1 MFAALKDGAQQAF
14 RAAMSEIPGQKA
26 MVVDGSLQ
34 VLLEVLSRGGGG
46 KGFFDDLGIAQIV
59 TLVPH
64 LDVDKLESSQIV
76 FLVRPQPVHVKTMAD
91 VVLSA
96 PRRHTFAVVWLPQ
109 CIGVCE
115 LEMER
120 QGLAGI
126 VREIDI
132 PLFLVPCDELVWS
145 LCWEEAFIDLFI
157 HHDTS
162 VVSHVVRSL
171 LHLEQFHGVHLPHR
185 VTAHGPAAQHA
196 KNLLD
201 SIHGASRSK
210 TPATFQFDQCILL
223 DRMEDPISLLVTP
236 LHYEGLLDSVI
247 GIDHGTI
254 LHGIPKKKHVLDDDL
269 FASIRNVDFQ
279 LVTSLL
285 HDMSTSLQVDE
296 AATRS
301 TTSIDQLR
309 IRAALAA
316 AKTNLSLHV
325 DLAHRVSNCSTDV
338 KDVVSDDVDGV
349 QRCVHAEQIILS
361 KKLTATTPSSA
372 VSSITGGADA
382 AFVGTVL
389 EEALF
394 RDPPLELTKLIKLV
408 CLHSLVHGGFKHATF
423 EWLQTQICHTYGHR
437 VALPLVA
444 NLVELNWLFPSSS
457 RRSNPPWMKRLRQH
471 DPLIGTSRPLPTTR
485 DISFMFPTTGYAP
498 ISVLQVQDTAT
509 RSSSSTPLSG
519 RTKQRVLVYYIGGV
533 TVAEIA
539 AYRWL
544 NQGQDQIQY
553 VVACT
558 AISNTARLLRQL
570 VRSP

>member
-1 MFAALKDGAQQAF
+1 MK
-14 RAAMSEIPGQKA
+14 
-26 MVVDGSLQ
+26 
-34 VLLEVLSRGGGG
+34 
-46 KGFFDDLGIAQIV
+46 
-59 TLVPH
+59 
-64 LDVDKLESSQIV
+64 
-76 FLVRPQPVHVKTMAD
+76 
-91 VVLSA
+91 
-96 PRRHTFAVVWLPQ
+96 
-109 CIGVCE
+109 
-115 LEMER
+115 
-120 QGLAGI
+120 
-126 VREIDI
+126 
-132 PLFLVPCDELVWS
+132 
-145 LCWEEAFIDLFI
+145 
-157 HHDTS
+157 
-162 VVSHVVRSL
+162 
-171 LHLEQFHGVHLPHR
+171 
-185 VTAHGPAAQHA
+185 
-196 KNLLD
+196 
-201 SIHGASRSK
+201 
-210 TPATFQFDQCILL
+210 
-223 DRMEDPISLLVTP
+223 VTP
-236 LHYEGLLDSVI
+236 LPKRAVVPNPMHLVHSFDDHAGLLDSVI

-408 CLHSLVHGGFKHATF
+408 CLHSLVHGGFKHAT
-423 EWLQTQICHTYGHR
+423 
-437 VALPLVA
+437 
-444 NLVELNWLFPSSS
+444 
-457 RRSNPPWMKRLRQH
+457 
-471 DPLIGTSRPLPTTR
+471 
-485 DISFMFPTTGYAP
+485 
-498 ISVLQVQDTAT
+498 
-509 RSSSSTPLSG
+509 G